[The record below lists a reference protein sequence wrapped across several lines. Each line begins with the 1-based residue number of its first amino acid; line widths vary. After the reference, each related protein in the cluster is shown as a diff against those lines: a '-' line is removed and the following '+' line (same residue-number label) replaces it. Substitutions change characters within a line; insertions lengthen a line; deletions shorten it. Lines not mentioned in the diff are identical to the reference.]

1 MHVIFRTVK
10 AKAETMTLCV
20 LGVAVV
26 LQVSNPRN
34 GHNKICFVS
43 SNKQIYEIF
52 HRVLA
57 LYLYSLRSFTCTSKS
72 LDSGIRRIIAET

>member
-10 AKAETMTLCV
+10 AKAETMTVCV

-43 SNKQIYEIF
+43 SNTAD
-52 HRVLA
+52 L
-57 LYLYSLRSFTCTSKS
+57 
-72 LDSGIRRIIAET
+72 

>member
-1 MHVIFRTVK
+1 MDESYMHVIFRTVK
-10 AKAETMTLCV
+10 AKAETMTVCV

-43 SNKQIYEIF
+43 SNTADLLNLSQAPCFIF
-52 HRVLA
+52 IQFEEFYPH
-57 LYLYSLRSFTCTSKS
+57 
-72 LDSGIRRIIAET
+72 